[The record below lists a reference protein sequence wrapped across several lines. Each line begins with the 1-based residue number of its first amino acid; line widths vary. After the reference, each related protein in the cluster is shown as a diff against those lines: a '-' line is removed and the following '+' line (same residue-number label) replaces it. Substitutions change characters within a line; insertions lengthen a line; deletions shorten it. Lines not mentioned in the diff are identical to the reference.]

1 MVEYPFIG
9 VSGSIN
15 AEETQHFLVRKYM
28 RAIVASGGVPLMMSP
43 DMDGRQLSACLDRM
57 DGLLLAGGNDVAPE
71 LFGQEPIDGLSEVNP
86 LRDQFELRLIREAV
100 ARGTPVL
107 GICRGIQVMNAA
119 LGGTLYQ
126 DLPGQYGAQAGHPPI
141 KHTQTC
147 PGRYASHGVRVMEG
161 TLLSRVEGAE
171 SFRVNSFHHQAV
183 WEAAPELRVCALAS
197 DGVIEGVEHVALPFF
212 LAVQWHPERMYDTDA
227 QAGALFAAL
236 IAAACEYARQRD
248 KG

>member
-1 MVEYPFIG
+1 M
-9 VSGSIN
+9 
-15 AEETQHFLVRKYM
+15 
-28 RAIVASGGVPLMMSP
+28 
-43 DMDGRQLSACLDRM
+43 
-57 DGLLLAGGNDVAPE
+57 
-71 LFGQEPIDGLSEVNP
+71 
-86 LRDQFELRLIREAV
+86 
-100 ARGTPVL
+100 L

-212 LAVQWHPERMYDTDA
+212 LAVQWASRADV
-227 QAGALFAAL
+227 
-236 IAAACEYARQRD
+236 
-248 KG
+248 